1 MPLTM
6 DEYEYLREEIE
17 QVQGLVRLAEV
28 QAKLADVQVA
38 TIRAKRSIQR
48 GGLQC
53 SHSKKSDLCKGSL
66 PCQFAHGPYQTFAT

>member
-28 QAKLADVQVA
+28 QAKLADVLLSAPVRSTVSSLIYIA
-38 TIRAKRSIQR
+38 TTLAPITR
-48 GGLQC
+48 
-53 SHSKKSDLCKGSL
+53 
-66 PCQFAHGPYQTFAT
+66 PCFMRRRHND